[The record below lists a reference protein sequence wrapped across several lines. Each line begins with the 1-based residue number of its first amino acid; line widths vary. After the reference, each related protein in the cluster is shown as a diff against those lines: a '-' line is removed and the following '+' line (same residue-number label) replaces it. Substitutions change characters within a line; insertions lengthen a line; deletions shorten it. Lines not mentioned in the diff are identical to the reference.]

1 MRILPWAFGVAGVLL
16 LGLAIGLGI
25 WAGMP
30 ANPLTALGLIVGYS
44 GAFSK
49 LFYPF
54 LAGLAIWVLVLVALR
69 LAGRPLKDQ
78 SLPTILSL
86 VPPAIG
92 LAVLL
97 LTGLTIL
104 RVSAQTH
111 TTDLVVIAPSLAEA
125 ITPFAFGLLIGAV
138 AATLKAAPP
147 PGRTGG

>member
-1 MRILPWAFGVAGVLL
+1 MRILPWTFGVVGVLL
-16 LGLAIGLGI
+16 LSLAIGLGI

-44 GAFSK
+44 GALSK
-49 LFYPF
+49 LCYPL
-54 LAGLAIWVLVLVALR
+54 LAGLAIWALVLVALR
-69 LAGRPLKDQ
+69 LAGRTLKDQ
-78 SLPTILSL
+78 SLLTILSL

-92 LAVLL
+92 LSVSF

-104 RVSAQTH
+104 RVAAQTH

-125 ITPFAFGLLIGAV
+125 ITPLAFGLLIGAV

-147 PGRTGG
+147 AGRMTA